1 MNRTL
6 ALLLSVTVL
15 ILASCRGAT
24 EAPKVLGGDVRLSGT
39 DSAAYLDGIS
49 SAPTVTEARA
59 MQGILLVLDKPALG
73 RGTTFAEAVATL
85 RERGIV
91 GADWLFQAGRDIT
104 KGKVAYMAYQACGL
118 RGGLT
123 LTLTGPSQRYC
134 LKELQYRGIMS
145 PGVPYNT
152 VTGMEYLA
160 ILGRIDE
167 FRQTGKVAG
176 ASARE
181 GGQE

>member
-1 MNRTL
+1 MNRTF
-6 ALLLSVTVL
+6 ALFLSVTILV
-15 ILASCRGAT
+15 LASCGT
-24 EAPKVLGGDVRLSGT
+24 GGEAPKVLGGDIKLSGT
-39 DSAAYLDGIS
+39 DSAAYLDDIS
-49 SAPTVTEARA
+49 SMPTVTEAKA
-59 MQGILLVLDKPALG
+59 MQGILLVPDKSP
-73 RGTTFAEAVATL
+73 RGKETTFAEAVAVL
-85 RERGIV
+85 KERKIV
-91 GADWLFQAGRDIT
+91 DANWDFQAGREIT
-104 KGKVAYMAYQACGL
+104 KGKVAYMTYQACGI

-123 LTLTGPSQRYC
+123 LTLTGPSRRYC

-145 PGVPYNT
+145 SGVSYNT

-167 FRQTGKVAG
+167 FRQTGRVAG